1 MSAVRRSSAAQP
13 GRAALQGLLDWL
25 SPSAARRVGLPMAS
39 LVIFVLVWA
48 FLSGHVIN
56 PHLLPPP
63 GAVLRT
69 AVPMVATGELARN
82 MLASLGRIAVGF
94 VVGSLVGALLGVSMA
109 RLRGVGEFLDPVV
122 QLFRFLSPTAM
133 IPIAV
138 IWFGI
143 GELSKYFLIFYATV
157 FIVLINTVA
166 GVLRTPAIRVR
177 AAQSMGASEL
187 AIFFLVVIPSTTPY
201 VLAGMR
207 IALASA
213 FMAII
218 PAEMLAADS
227 GLGYLLQQS
236 GLLVETNRI
245 FVALA
250 VISALGF
257 LADLVLRVLTGWFFS
272 RYTREGV

>member
-1 MSAVRRSSAAQP
+1 VTALRRAFPVHA
-13 GRAALQGLLDWL
+13 GRSLRGPLEWL
-25 SPSAARRVGLPMAS
+25 SPVAARRIGLTLAS
-39 LVIFVLVWA
+39 LAAFVLVWTL
-48 FLSGHVIN
+48 LSGHVIN
-56 PHLLPPP
+56 AHLLPSP

-69 AVPMVATGELARN
+69 AVPMAETGELARHV
-82 MLASLGRIAVGF
+82 LASLRRIALGF
-94 VVGSLVGALLGVSMA
+94 MAGSVVGALIGVWMA
-109 RLRGVGEFLDPVV
+109 RLRSFGDLLDPVV

-143 GELSKYFLIFYATV
+143 GETSKYFLIFYATV
-157 FIVLINTVA
+157 FIVLINTFA
-166 GVLRTPAIRVR
+166 GVLRTPALRIR
-177 AAQSMGASEL
+177 AAQSMGAGEI
-187 AIFFLVVIPSTTPY
+187 AIFLLVIVPSTVPY
-201 VLAGMR
+201 ILAGMR

-227 GLGYLLQQS
+227 GLGFLLQQS
-236 GLLVETNRI
+236 GLLVQTNRI

-257 LADLVLRVLTGWFFS
+257 LADLTFRVLTSWLFS
-272 RYTREGV
+272 RYTGISP